1 MDCSVSILFWL
12 DFDMIVY
19 FLDIM
24 FNDVYV
30 DVVFGDVGD
39 LFCCGEV
46 RCKY

>member
-1 MDCSVSILFWL
+1 
-12 DFDMIVY
+12 MIVY